1 MAIGRDD
8 DGSYGGAMATN
19 RERMLAGEWY
29 RVADDAELAAMV
41 ERRQQLCS
49 VINAIDASDELVAA
63 TLSSLLGSIGPG
75 SVIRPPFRCD
85 YGSHISLGDGVFVN
99 FGAVFL
105 DCGLVT
111 IGDATQVGPNV
122 QLLTPDHPRDAER
135 RRAGWEAAHPITIG
149 ANVWIGGGAIVGP
162 GVTIGDDAIVGAGAV
177 VVRDVPAG
185 ATVVGNPARPL
196 PPRR

>member
-122 QLLTPDHPRDAER
+122 QLLTPDHPR
-135 RRAGWEAAHPITIG
+135 RRAATGG
-149 ANVWIGGGAIVGP
+149 LGGGPPDHHRRQRLDRRGSHRGP
-162 GVTIGDDAIVGAGAV
+162 G
-177 VVRDVPAG
+177 RD
-185 ATVVGNPARPL
+185 NR
-196 PPRR
+196 